1 MCISLFCEKMFA
13 CDTRQHCRLVIP
25 NYGLDFVV
33 CLIVSAKLGFLSSE
47 FIIRMFIISRFI
59 VLFDNVV
66 FSRISSWVITIQE
79 DLSQDAAILDPLHV
93 HRCSEPHVI
102 GISDVKGLNYSY
114 DCFLYF

>member
-1 MCISLFCEKMFA
+1 MFA
-13 CDTRQHCRLVIP
+13 CDTREHCRLVIP

-79 DLSQDAAILDPLHV
+79 DLSQDAAILDPLPV
-93 HRCSEPHVI
+93 HRLSEPHVI
-102 GISDVKGLNYSY
+102 GISDVKGLN
-114 DCFLYF
+114 